1 MQLKLHDDQNTQIS
15 PNIKITDSFNE
26 LHLSSHD
33 SAKSAR
39 ILAIV
44 PTSFTLADRKQESV
58 GHDTFA
64 IGAHT
69 QTHTQTHRFPC
80 KIVFAVMPQISALE
94 QPKHCDKEL
103 KIWACSKI
111 SKKWDM
117 PEKLHFTEGC
127 LPERV
132 YIVQRNVVVG
142 FMVNDIRSIC
152 RQF

>member
-1 MQLKLHDDQNTQIS
+1 MQ
-15 PNIKITDSFNE
+15 IKIHKSVQTLKPLTVSMSYIY
-26 LHLSSHD
+26 HLMILPSQPGYWQSRQPH
-33 SAKSAR
+33 SLLQIKNRSQWVMTLLLLAR
-39 ILAIV
+39 
-44 PTSFTLADRKQESV
+44 
-58 GHDTFA
+58 
-64 IGAHT
+64 AH
-69 QTHTQTHRFPC
+69 THRFPC
-80 KIVFAVMPQISALE
+80 KTVFAVMPQTSALE

-132 YIVQRNVVVG
+132 YIVQHNVVVG
-142 FMVNDIRSIC
+142 FMVNDIRFIC